1 LTQNSFPMRE
11 WHIEHMK
18 KTIEKYIVG
27 LSESATKYQKRLH
40 KKYGTLTSVCRQ
52 INYDVKH
59 GVTNEQVLLLLQTIR
74 NDSYYSSIL
83 KDNSGSMERLDEIEK
98 HFLPPEQ
105 ETRRYSYQRTI

>member
-18 KTIEKYIVG
+18 KTIEKYIIG

-40 KKYGTLTSVCRQ
+40 KRYGNLTSVCRQ

-59 GVTNEQVLLLLQTIR
+59 GVTNEQVLLLLQKIR
-74 NDSYYSSIL
+74 NDSSYSSML
-83 KDNSGSMERLDEIEK
+83 KDINGSLERLNEIEK
-98 HFLPPEQ
+98 HFLPSEQ
-105 ETRRYSYQRTI
+105 ENRGYRFN